1 MPGKDAGPSVERG
14 LAKES
19 TLPEGPG
26 RVDCAA
32 RSRIRQGSG
41 PFPRSLPPNPADTFR
56 CTGLSGELCRVRDGV
71 SVDVLV
77 TGCADDEGLAPH
89 SCHEGCPRGLAR
101 SGFAEVGELGDLV
114 DGH

>member
-1 MPGKDAGPSVERG
+1 M
-14 LAKES
+14 
-19 TLPEGPG
+19 
-26 RVDCAA
+26 DCAA

-89 SCHEGCPRGLAR
+89 SCHEGGPHGLAAAR
-101 SGFAEVGELGDLV
+101 FPEFLETGDRKYSEVL
-114 DGH
+114 